1 MATTA
6 TDHALL
12 IDGERVETGAWTEV
26 RSPYSGELVGRI
38 AKGGAAET
46 RRALDA
52 AAGALANPPP
62 AHERARI
69 LDATAHLLAERQEE
83 TPPLLSAD
91 ARKPPQAPRDEA
103 PPALSQQ

>member
-26 RSPYSGELVGRI
+26 RSPYSGEVVGRI

-46 RRALDA
+46 QRALDA
-52 AAGALANPPP
+52 AAAALTRPLP

-69 LDATAHLLAERQEE
+69 LDATAQLLAERQEDAAQ
-83 TPPLLSAD
+83 LISA
-91 ARKPPQAPRDEA
+91 EA
-103 PPALSQQ
+103 G